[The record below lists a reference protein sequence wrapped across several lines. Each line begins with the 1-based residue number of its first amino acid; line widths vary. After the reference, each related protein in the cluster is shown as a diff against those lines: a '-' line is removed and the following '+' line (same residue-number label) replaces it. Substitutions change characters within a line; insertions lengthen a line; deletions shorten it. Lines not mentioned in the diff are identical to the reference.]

1 MIDEAEVTRLH
12 EAAMAYAHEAMT
24 ASGAQTATRLYQL
37 AFENERNAAEA
48 LKSEKGEEPTRS
60 ILYRSAATLALDC
73 HEYDEAERLI
83 EEALAGSPPAD
94 VAQELRELHG
104 KVKLSRTRDVPIKMP
119 LIAEDLFEAKVTRIL
134 IKKDDYLNVDQ
145 IF

>member
-12 EAAMAYAHEAMT
+12 EAAMAYTHEAMI
-24 ASGAQTATRLYQL
+24 ASDAQAATTLYQL

-48 LKSEKGEEPTRS
+48 LKLEKGEEPTRS

-83 EEALAGSPPAD
+83 AEALEGSPPPDIAE
-94 VAQELRELHG
+94 ELR
-104 KVKLSRTRDVPIKMP
+104 
-119 LIAEDLFEAKVTRIL
+119 DLRS
-134 IKKDDYLNVDQ
+134 
-145 IF
+145 